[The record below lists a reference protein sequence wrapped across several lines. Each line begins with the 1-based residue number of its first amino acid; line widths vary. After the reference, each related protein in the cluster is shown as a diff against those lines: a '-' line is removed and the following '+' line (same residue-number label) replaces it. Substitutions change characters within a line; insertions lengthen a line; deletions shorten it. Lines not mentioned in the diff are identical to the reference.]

1 VADAV
6 QGPWQPA
13 RYNSSGTWNQRDVID
28 ELRRRAGSTPGPEE
42 DVQVVEVAVFGIDA
56 RFLGHKVRQDTSRG
70 PTDFILW
77 VEWVNGADPDQL
89 SRLEAYRNFGVPTHT
104 MASINDMKGV
114 GLIGPVPTGDK
125 THNWQRSDFGNVI
138 G

>member
-1 VADAV
+1 M
-6 QGPWQPA
+6 
-13 RYNSSGTWNQRDVID
+13 
-28 ELRRRAGSTPGPEE
+28 
-42 DVQVVEVAVFGIDA
+42 QVVEVAVFGIDA